1 LSSSASA
8 GPIGCTSGLEA
19 LELGAFDFGVLEG
32 FLGLSGLFAMQRIW
46 DESGARKRAKA
57 RQSTTGETPMNSL
70 LRTLTLLAAFGAGA
84 LSCQQVSAQS
94 KDAEPATRAANEAFV
109 KSLPFSDRADFDDVK
124 RGFIATLPDGVIA
137 GPAGKPAWDTK
148 PYAFLQSDTV
158 PATVNPS
165 LWRQAQLNA
174 VNGLFEVTERVYQ
187 VRGLDLA
194 NLTIIEGDTGLI
206 LIDPLLSNE
215 TARAALDL
223 YLGNRPAKPVV
234 AVIYSHSHI
243 DHFGGAKGVISAE
256 DAASGKV
263 KVIAPD
269 GFMEHAVAEN
279 VIAGNAMSRRAQY
292 MYGLTLPV
300 GERAQIDEGL
310 GKGLSRGTISLIA
323 PNDLIKQSY
332 ETRTIDGVEIEFH
345 LVPGS
350 EAPSEMLMY
359 FPQFK
364 LLDMA
369 EDATHNMHNLYTLRG
384 AEIRDG
390 RLWSHYLDEA
400 ILRYGERTDAVI
412 AQHHW
417 PMWGNARIVA
427 FLKKQ
432 RDLYKFIHDQTVRLL
447 NHGLTPTEIA
457 EQLKLPASLAGE
469 WSARGYYGTLSH
481 NAKAVYQFYLG
492 WYDANPADL
501 NPLPRAEAARKQ
513 VEYMGGSEAVL
524 KRARE
529 DFASGQYRW
538 VASITSQ
545 LVFADPADKA
555 ARDLGA
561 DALEQLGYQSEAA
574 TWRNAYLAGAAELRN
589 GAPAPQI
596 STANADLLKGVS
608 IDLAFDFLG
617 VRLNAAKAEGKH
629 IVINWTFTDSNETFV
644 MNLENSALTHRAGP
658 LADNADAGVKLTRAA
673 LDAITLKQRTF
684 LGSLVTGDV
693 SISGNPLKLR
703 ELFGL
708 LDDFTPDFDII
719 EPKKASVE

>member
-1 LSSSASA
+1 
-8 GPIGCTSGLEA
+8 
-19 LELGAFDFGVLEG
+19 
-32 FLGLSGLFAMQRIW
+32 MKQRH
-46 DESGARKRAKA
+46 
-57 RQSTTGETPMNSL
+57 T
-70 LRTLTLLAAFGAGA
+70 TLTTSAALLALA
-84 LSCQQVSAQS
+84 LTTQPLWAQS
-94 KDAEPATRAANEAFV
+94 KNAEPATRAANDAFV
-109 KSLPFSDRADFDDVK
+109 KSLPFSDRADFDDAK
-124 RGFIATLPDGVIA
+124 RGFVATLPDGVIA
-137 GPAGKPAWDTK
+137 GPGGRPAFNTK
-148 PYAFLQSDTV
+148 PYAFLQKDDV

-174 VNGLFEVTERVYQ
+174 VNGLFQVTERVYQ
-187 VRGLDLA
+187 VRGLDIA
-194 NLTIIEGDTGLI
+194 NMTIIEGDTGLI

-215 TARAALDL
+215 TAKAALDL
-223 YLGNRPAKPVV
+223 YLANRPAKSVT
-234 AVIYSHSHI
+234 AVIYTHSHA
-243 DHFGGAKGVISAE
+243 DHFGGAKGVMSEA

-292 MYGLTLPV
+292 QFGSALPV
-300 GERAQIDEGL
+300 GERAQIDTGL
-310 GKGLSRGTISLIA
+310 GKALSKGTISLIP
-323 PNDLIKQSY
+323 PNDVIKQSY
-332 ETRTIDGVEIEFH
+332 ETRNVDGVEIEFN

-350 EAPSEMLMY
+350 EAPSEMILY

-364 LLDMA
+364 LLNMA
-369 EDATHNMHNLYTLRG
+369 EDATHNMHNLYTIRG

-390 RLWSHYLDEA
+390 RLWSRYIADA
-400 ILRYGERTDAVI
+400 IERYGDKTDAVI

-432 RDLYKFIHDQTVRLL
+432 RDLYKFIHDQSVRLL

-457 EQLKLPASLAGE
+457 EQLKLPPSLAGD
-469 WSARGYYGTLSH
+469 WASRGYYGTLSH

-501 NPLPRAEAARKQ
+501 NPLPRAEMAKKQ
-513 VEYMGGSEAVL
+513 VEYMGGADAVL
-524 KRARE
+524 KRARD
-529 DFASGQYRW
+529 DFAAGQYRW
-538 VASITSQ
+538 VASVASQ
-545 LVFADPADKA
+545 LVFADPANKD

-574 TWRNAYLAGAAELRN
+574 TWRNAYLLGAQELRN
-589 GAPAPQI
+589 GVPAAQGG
-596 STANADLLKGVS
+596 STANAELLKGVS

-617 VRLNAAKAEGKH
+617 VRLNAAKAEGKT
-629 IVINWTFTDSNETFV
+629 IVINWTFTDLNQTYV

-658 LADNADAGVKLTRAA
+658 LSDNADAGVKLTRAA

-684 LGSLVTGDV
+684 LGSVVTGDV
-693 SISGNPLKLR
+693 SISGNPLKLG

-708 LDDFTPDFDII
+708 LDEFSLGFEVV
-719 EPKKASVE
+719 EPKKVSVE

>member
-1 LSSSASA
+1 
-8 GPIGCTSGLEA
+8 
-19 LELGAFDFGVLEG
+19 
-32 FLGLSGLFAMQRIW
+32 
-46 DESGARKRAKA
+46 
-57 RQSTTGETPMNSL
+57 MNSL
-70 LRTLTLLAAFGAGA
+70 LRTLIFSTALGAGA
-84 LSCQQVSAQS
+84 LNCQQVSAQS

-124 RGFIATLPDGVIA
+124 RGFIATVPDGVIA
-137 GPAGKPAWDTK
+137 GIGGKPAWDTK
-148 PYAFLQSDTV
+148 PYAFLQKDEV

-165 LWRQAQLNA
+165 LWRQAQLDA
-174 VNGLFEVTERVYQ
+174 VNGLFKVTERVYQ

-215 TARAALDL
+215 TAKAALDL
-223 YLGNRPAKPVV
+223 YLKNRPAKPVA

-243 DHFGGAKGVISAE
+243 DHFGGARGVMSE
-256 DAASGKV
+256 QDAASGKV
-263 KVIAPD
+263 KVLAPD

-279 VIAGNAMSRRAQY
+279 VIAGNAMARRSQY
-292 MYGLTLPV
+292 MYGSTLPV
-300 GERAQIDEGL
+300 GERAQIDTGL
-310 GKGLSRGTISLIA
+310 GKALSNGTISLVR

-350 EAPSEMLMY
+350 EAPAEMLMY

-369 EDATHNMHNLYTLRG
+369 EDTTHNMHNFYTLRG

-390 RLWSHYLDEA
+390 RLWARYIDEA
-400 ILRYGERTDAVI
+400 IERYGDRTDAVI

-417 PMWGNARIVA
+417 PIWGNQRIVA

-457 EQLKLPASLAGE
+457 EKLKLPASLAGE
-469 WSARGYYGTLSH
+469 WSTRGYYGTLSH

-513 VEYMGGSEAVL
+513 VEYMGGSDAVL

-529 DFASGQYRW
+529 DFKAGQYRW
-538 VASITSQ
+538 VASVTSQ
-545 LVFADPADKA
+545 LVFADPANRQ
-555 ARDLGA
+555 ARELGA
-561 DALEQLGYQSEAA
+561 DALEQLGYQSEAG
-574 TWRNAYLAGAAELRN
+574 TWRNAYLLGAADLRN
-589 GAPAPQI
+589 GVPPAPGG
-596 STANADLLKGVS
+596 STTNAEQLKGVS

-629 IVINWTFTDSNETFV
+629 IVINWTFTDNNETYV
-644 MNLENSALTHRAGP
+644 MNLENSALTHRAGK
-658 LADNADAGVKLTRAA
+658 LSEAADASVKLTRAA
-673 LDAITLKQRTF
+673 LDAITLKQRSF
-684 LGSLVTGDV
+684 LGSIATGDV

-703 ELFGL
+703 ELFGM
-708 LDDFTPDFDII
+708 LDDFTPDFEIV

>member
-1 LSSSASA
+1 MTGHLKAWIVSVVF
-8 GPIGCTSGLEA
+8 
-19 LELGAFDFGVLEG
+19 GAFFGVL
-32 FLGLSGLFAMQRIW
+32 
-46 DESGARKRAKA
+46 
-57 RQSTTGETPMNSL
+57 
-70 LRTLTLLAAFGAGA
+70 A
-84 LSCQQVSAQS
+84 LNCQQVSAQS
-94 KDAEPATRAANEAFV
+94 RDAEPATRAANEAFV
-109 KSLPFSDRADFDDVK
+109 KALPFSDRTDFDDAK

-137 GPAGKPAWDTK
+137 GPGPKPAFDTK
-148 PYAFLQSDTV
+148 LYAFLGKDEV
-158 PATVNPS
+158 PASVNPS

-174 VNGLFEVTERVYQ
+174 VNGLFKVTERVYQ
-187 VRGLDLA
+187 VRGLDIS
-194 NLTIIEGDTGLI
+194 NMTIIEGSSGLI

-215 TARAALDL
+215 TAKAALAL
-223 YLGNRPAKPVV
+223 YLANRPAKPVA
-234 AVIYSHSHI
+234 AVIYTHSHA

-256 DAASGKV
+256 DAAAGKV

-279 VIAGNAMSRRAQY
+279 VIAGNAMTRRAQY
-292 MYGLTLPV
+292 QFGTALPV
-300 GERAQIDEGL
+300 GERAQIDTGL
-310 GKGLSRGTISLIA
+310 GKALSKGTISLIP
-323 PNDLIKQSY
+323 PNDLIKQPY
-332 ETRTIDGVEIEFH
+332 ETRSVDGVEIEFH

-350 EAPSEMLMY
+350 EAPAEMIMY

-364 LLDMA
+364 LLNMA

-390 RLWSHYLDEA
+390 RLWSRYIDEA
-400 ILRYGERTDAVI
+400 IIRYGDRTDAVI

-417 PMWGNARIVA
+417 PMWGNDRIVA

-457 EQLKLPASLAGE
+457 EKLQLPASLASE

-501 NPLPRAEAARKQ
+501 NPLPRAEEARKQ
-513 VEYMGGSEAVL
+513 VEYMGGADAVL
-524 KRARE
+524 ARARE
-529 DFASGQYRW
+529 DFKTGQYRW
-538 VASITSQ
+538 VARVTSQ
-545 LVFADPADKA
+545 VVFADPANKA

-574 TWRNAYLAGAAELRN
+574 TWRNAYLLGAAELR
-589 GAPAPQI
+589 GGVPPAQG
-596 STANADLLKGVS
+596 STANAELLKGVS

-629 IVINWTFTDSNETFV
+629 IVINWTFTDSNESFV
-644 MNLENSALTHRAGP
+644 MNLDNSALTHRSGK
-658 LADNADAGVKLTRAA
+658 LADDADTSVRLTRATF
-673 LDAITLKQRTF
+673 DAISLKQRSF
-684 LGSLVTGDV
+684 LGAIATGD
-693 SISGNPLKLR
+693 IGLSGNPLKLR

-708 LDDFTPDFDII
+708 FDDFTPDFEIV

>member
-1 LSSSASA
+1 
-8 GPIGCTSGLEA
+8 
-19 LELGAFDFGVLEG
+19 
-32 FLGLSGLFAMQRIW
+32 
-46 DESGARKRAKA
+46 
-57 RQSTTGETPMNSL
+57 MNSL

-137 GPAGKPAWDTK
+137 GPGGKPAWDTK
-148 PYAFLQSDTV
+148 PYAFLQSDAV

-194 NLTIIEGDTGLI
+194 NLTIIEGDSGLI

-223 YLGNRPAKPVV
+223 YLQHRPAKPVV

-538 VASITSQ
+538 VASVTSQ

-574 TWRNAYLAGAAELRN
+574 TWRNAYLVGAAELRN

>member
-1 LSSSASA
+1 
-8 GPIGCTSGLEA
+8 
-19 LELGAFDFGVLEG
+19 
-32 FLGLSGLFAMQRIW
+32 
-46 DESGARKRAKA
+46 
-57 RQSTTGETPMNSL
+57 MNSL
-70 LRTLTLLAAFGAGA
+70 LKTLIFSAALGAGA
-84 LSCQQVSAQS
+84 LNCQQVSAQS
-94 KDAEPATRAANEAFV
+94 KDAEPATRAVNEAFV
-109 KSLPFSDRADFDDVK
+109 KSLPFSDRADFDDAK
-124 RGFIATLPDGVIA
+124 RGFIATVPDGVIA
-137 GPAGKPAWDTK
+137 GVGGKPAWDTK
-148 PYAFLQSDTV
+148 PYAFLQKDEV

-215 TARAALDL
+215 TAKAALDL
-223 YLGNRPAKPVV
+223 YLRNRPAKPVA

-243 DHFGGAKGVISAE
+243 DHFGGAKGVMSE
-256 DAASGKV
+256 QDAASGKV
-263 KVIAPD
+263 KVLAPD

-279 VIAGNAMSRRAQY
+279 VIAGNAMGRRAQY
-292 MYGLTLPV
+292 MYGSTLPV
-300 GERAQIDEGL
+300 GERAQIDTGL
-310 GKGLSRGTISLIA
+310 GKALSKGTLSLIP
-323 PNDLIKQSY
+323 PNDLIRQAY

-350 EAPSEMLMY
+350 EAPAEMLMY

-369 EDATHNMHNLYTLRG
+369 EDTTHNMHNLYTLRG

-390 RLWSHYLDEA
+390 RLWARYIDEA
-400 ILRYGERTDAVI
+400 IERYGDKTDAVI

-417 PMWGNARIVA
+417 PMWGNQRIVA

-432 RDLYKFIHDQTVRLL
+432 RDLYKFMHDQTVRLL

-457 EQLKLPASLAGE
+457 EKLKLPASLAGE
-469 WSARGYYGTLSH
+469 WSTRGYYGTLSH

-513 VEYMGGSEAVL
+513 VEYMGGSDAVL

-529 DFASGQYRW
+529 DFKAGQYRW
-538 VASITSQ
+538 VASVMSQ
-545 LVFADPADKA
+545 LVFADPANRQ
-555 ARDLGA
+555 ARELGA
-561 DALEQLGYQSEAA
+561 DALEQLGYQSEAG
-574 TWRNAYLAGAAELRN
+574 TWRNAYLLGAAELRT
-589 GAPAPQI
+589 GVPPAEGG
-596 STANADLLKGVS
+596 STTNAELLKGVS

-629 IVINWTFTDSNETFV
+629 IVINWTFTDNNETFV
-644 MNLENSALTHRAGP
+644 MNLENSALTHRAGK
-658 LADNADAGVKLTRAA
+658 LSEHADAGVKLTRAA
-673 LDAITLKQRTF
+673 LDAITLKQRSF
-684 LGSLVTGDV
+684 LGSVATGDV

-708 LDDFTPDFDII
+708 LDDFTPDFEIV